1 MPKRTKKVQKRNTV
15 KVGPVSVTYRNGRR
29 SI

>member
-1 MPKRTKKVQKRNTV
+1 MKKQVKKSTKRNTI
-15 KVGPVSVTYRNGRR
+15 KIGPVSVTYRNGRR

>member
-1 MPKRTKKVQKRNTV
+1 MSKKSVKTKRNTI
-15 KVGPVSVTYRNGRR
+15 KIGPVSVTYRNGRR